1 MPEARSS
8 GTGRVCQRCG
18 TDVGT
23 LERVGR
29 RDTCLRCGSDL
40 HCCRNCRF
48 YAPGHHNDCLE
59 TQAERQVDKRAGN
72 FCDYFSFRVGPA
84 GTQSGAPPDARSKL
98 EALFAKKK

>member
-8 GTGRVCQRCG
+8 GTGRVCHRCG
-18 TDVGT
+18 ADVGT
-23 LERVGR
+23 VERVGR
-29 RDTCLRCGSDL
+29 RDRCLCCGSDL
-40 HCCRNCRF
+40 HCCLNCRF

-84 GTQSGAPPDARSKL
+84 GTPSGATPDARSKL